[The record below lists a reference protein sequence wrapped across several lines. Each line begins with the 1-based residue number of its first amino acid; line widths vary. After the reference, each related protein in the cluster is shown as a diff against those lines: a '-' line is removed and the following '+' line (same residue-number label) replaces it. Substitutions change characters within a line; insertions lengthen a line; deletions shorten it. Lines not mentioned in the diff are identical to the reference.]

1 MSTAR
6 RRSLGLLVAAA
17 LHAGVASGAERLPFW
32 RDGTLVAVEAEEL
45 LALGT
50 DLDSLEGR
58 VRTLLVPPPGLAV
71 ERLLPDGAALDSLHV
86 APPDLVVRLA
96 LSLDFLD
103 SGGVTEELLESLSRQ
118 LDLGLGA
125 WPELTRFHLAAV
137 DPRAP
142 GGRRALPSYLTPPDP
157 ELLATDPE
165 SDRLSR
171 APLVRRVRA
180 GEGGGT
186 GFAGEPG
193 ALDGKQ
199 VFVSQAH
206 GFIDYDDFRAWSTQR
221 GITHGI
227 VEDFVNAEAIN
238 QMLLAYLEGSGA
250 QVFTL
255 RETDRNEQMVIVD
268 EGDGGAFP
276 ANGTYVES
284 GDPGA
289 FSPSGQSGFLNFQA
303 PYGATENPFANG
315 GTTRLITTTAT
326 ETARATWTPVFPAAG
341 DYDVYVSYSRDGTAR
356 ASDAHYVV
364 HHTGGESHFRVNQ
377 ERHGWVWVRLGR
389 FRFDAGSDPA
399 RGSVALAND
408 SSEPGETVAADA
420 VRFGGGPGDILGHN
434 HGTLSGRPRW
444 EEGART
450 FTQYQ
455 GAPASVWSGGDVSA
469 RSRFA
474 AWENFAGVED
484 SVYLSWHSNA
494 FDGTARGTSSYVYS
508 ANPPD
513 GTYDPTQSVPGSA
526 ALMNRIHD
534 EIVAD
539 ARALWDPAWQDRG
552 YRSAYFGEVNPSNNP
567 EMPSALLEVCFHDNA
582 ADAAALAHPRFRRLL
597 ARAIHQGIV
606 RYFAERDG
614 VPARLLPEPPR
625 AVQVRATG
633 ATAAV
638 VSWQA
643 PLAGGAYGDPATGY
657 RVYRGGDGRGFDDGT
672 PADGTA
678 FDLGGLVPGET
689 VYLRV
694 TATNAGGE
702 SLPSEVVALRTPAP
716 DQPRLLLVHG
726 FDRLDSGLLVRE
738 VDPDLGGLVQRMF
751 LDRMNRFDGLVEHAA
766 ALGRV
771 DAAFD
776 SAVHGA
782 VTSGN
787 LALDPSFHSAIL
799 WQLGEE
805 STVDETFDAA
815 EQQAVEGY
823 LAGGGDLF
831 VSGAELAWDLDWL
844 GSAAD
849 RAFLRGLLR
858 ARYAADDAGTYQTSG
873 SAGGIFADLAL
884 VEFDDGDHGS
894 YDVEYA
900 DVLEPEPGAG
910 AALDYAGGAGIA
922 ALQADAGAYRVVTS
936 GVPFE
941 TIRGAAT
948 RAAVMERVAAF
959 FGLDVARF
967 ADGFESGDSGR
978 WSSTAP

>member
-6 RRSLGLLVAAA
+6 SRSLGLLLAAV
-17 LHAGVASGAERLPFW
+17 LPAGAASGGERLPFW
-32 RDGTLVAVEAEEL
+32 RGDSLVAVEAAE
-45 LALGT
+45 AGARGAGGA
-50 DLDSLEGR
+50 SLEER
-58 VRTLLVPPPGLAV
+58 VRALVLPPPGLAV
-71 ERLLPDGAALDSLHV
+71 DRLLPDGAALDSLHV

-96 LSLDFLD
+96 LPLDFLD
-103 SGGVTEELLESLSRQ
+103 TGGVTDELLERLSRQ
-118 LDLGLGA
+118 LDLGLA
-125 WPELTRFHLAAV
+125 DWPELTRFHLAAI

-142 GGRRALPSYLTPPDP
+142 GGRRALPSYLAPPDP
-157 ELLATDPE
+157 ELFAADPD

-171 APLVRRVRA
+171 GPLVRRVRA
-180 GEGGGT
+180 GEESGT
-186 GFAGEPG
+186 GFAGVPG

-199 VFVSQAH
+199 IFLSQAH
-206 GFIDYDDFRAWSTQR
+206 GFIDYDDSRAWSTQR

-227 VEDFVNAEAIN
+227 VEDFVNAEAVN
-238 QMLLAYLEGSGA
+238 QMLLEYLERSGA

-255 RETDRNEQMVIVD
+255 RETDRNEQMVVID
-268 EGDGGAFP
+268 DGDGAAFP
-276 ANGTYVES
+276 GNGTYVES

-289 FSPSGQSGFLNFQA
+289 FSPSGQNGFLNFQA
-303 PYGATENPFANG
+303 PYGAAENPFDNG
-315 GTTRLITTTAT
+315 GTTRLITTSTA
-326 ETARATWTPVFPAAG
+326 ETARATWTPVVPAAG

-356 ASDAHYVV
+356 ASDAHYIVYHV
-364 HHTGGESHFRVNQ
+364 GGESHFRVNQ

-389 FRFDAGSDPA
+389 FRFDAGFDPA

-408 SSEPGETVAADA
+408 ASEPGETVAADA
-420 VRFGGGPGDILGHN
+420 VRFGGGLGDILGHN

-494 FDGTARGTSSYVYS
+494 FDGSARGTSSYVYS

-513 GTYDPTQSVPGSA
+513 GTYDPNQSVPGSA

-539 ARALWDPAWQDRG
+539 ARALWDPAWQNRG
-552 YRSAYFGEVNPSNNP
+552 YRSAYFGEINPSHNP

-582 ADAAALAHPRFRRLL
+582 ADAVALEHPRFRRLL

-625 AVQVRATG
+625 SVQVRATG

-638 VSWQA
+638 VSWQP

-657 RVYRGGDGRGFDDGT
+657 RVYRSADGRGFDDGT

-678 FDLGGLVPGET
+678 FDLADLVPGET
-689 VYLRV
+689 VHLRV

-702 SLPSEVVALRTPAP
+702 STPSEVVSVRTAAP
-716 DQPRLLLVHG
+716 DRPRLLLVHG
-726 FDRLDSGLLVRE
+726 FDRLDSGMLVRV
-738 VDPDLGGLVQRMF
+738 VDPDLGGVVKRMF
-751 LDRMNRFDGLVEHAA
+751 LDRMNRFDGLVEHAD
-766 ALGRV
+766 ALGGV

-776 SAVHGA
+776 SAAHGA
-782 VTSGN
+782 VTSGS
-787 LALDPSFHSAIL
+787 LVLDPDVHAAVF

-805 STVDETFDAA
+805 STLDETFDAD
-815 EQQAVEGY
+815 EQAAVEGY
-823 LAGGGDLF
+823 LSGGGDLF

-858 ARYAADDAGTYQTSG
+858 ARYAADDAGTYQAAG
-873 SAGGIFADLAL
+873 AVGGIFSDLPL
-884 VEFDDGDHGS
+884 VAFDDGSHGS

-900 DVLEPEPGAG
+900 DVLLPEPGA
-910 AALDYAGGAGIA
+910 ATALDYAGGAGPA
-922 ALQADAGAYRVVTS
+922 ALQADTGTYRVVTL
-936 GVPFE
+936 GFPFE
-941 TIRGAAT
+941 TIHPPAT
-948 RAAVMERVAAF
+948 RAAVMERVAAW
-959 FGLDVARF
+959 FGFDVALF
-967 ADGFESGDSGR
+967 ADGFESGDAAR
-978 WSSTAP
+978 WSSTSP